1 MTKSISNVITKGNH
15 LIRKY
20 VDFPRF
26 LNRDVRFQA
35 KLMSLKGKG
44 KARDE
49 EDSDGQGSVDSMM
62 MDVDMRGSDFEEPP
76 SDPPAKKKT
85 TTKGKKTAAPA
96 KKASAKTTTAKGRG
110 KKAAVGLRFISC
122 VVLFS

>member
-1 MTKSISNVITKGNH
+1 MEIPSE
-15 LIRKY
+15 
-20 VDFPRF
+20 
-26 LNRDVRFQA
+26 
-35 KLMSLKGKG
+35 LMSLKGKG

-76 SDPPAKKKT
+76 SDLPKKKT

-96 KKASAKTTTAKGRG
+96 KKAPAKTTAKGRG
-110 KKAAVGLRFISC
+110 KKAAVGLRFIPVWCCSRER
-122 VVLFS
+122 